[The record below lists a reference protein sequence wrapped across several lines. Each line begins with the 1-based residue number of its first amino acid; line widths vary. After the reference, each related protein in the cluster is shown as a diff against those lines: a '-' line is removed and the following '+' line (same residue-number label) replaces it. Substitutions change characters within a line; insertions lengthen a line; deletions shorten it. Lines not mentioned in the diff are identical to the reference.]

1 MVPANAVDAPS
12 PGDLSLLPP
21 PSFVGRRN
29 LPPAS
34 GRTAARYARWASG
47 GTAVGRR
54 NLPPA
59 SGRKGQLYRGL
70 DWAVRS
76 SFEDRADSAQTGTD

>member
-21 PSFVGRRN
+21 PSF
-29 LPPAS
+29 
-34 GRTAARYARWASG
+34 
-47 GTAVGRR
+47 VGRR